1 MFDDVLA
8 KLRTWE
14 QLCYFEKRLRLVS
27 RHAQVMLH
35 TINCKASNFSLL
47 VDDGNS
53 ITVGLNSKW
62 GDKYAR
68 DATFKISYCTISI
81 NSA

>member
-1 MFDDVLA
+1 MIDGVDGVLA
-8 KLRTWE
+8 KLQTWE
-14 QLCYFEKRLRLVS
+14 QLCYFETS
-27 RHAQVMLH
+27 TRHAQVMPH

-68 DATFKISYCTISI
+68 DATFKIRFPLY
-81 NSA
+81 AV